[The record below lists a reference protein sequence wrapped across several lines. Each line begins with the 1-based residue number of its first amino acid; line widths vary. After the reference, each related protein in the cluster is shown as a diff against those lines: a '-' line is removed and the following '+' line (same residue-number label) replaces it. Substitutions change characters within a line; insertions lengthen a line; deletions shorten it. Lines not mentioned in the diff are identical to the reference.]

1 MDKVLSAATENA
13 KHGGD
18 IARAAGQVIAKRVAL
33 GIAAAFNP
41 LQADHAEFARIIP
54 EKVEAFSTAGMAML
68 TQSGHARR
76 HIIHLASDEVIATAR
91 ATIEMTRC
99 VSPAALAEVQS
110 RFACAWFSRTASS
123 WIALGALAM
132 ASQAATMAPIRQTVV
147 ADAERLDR

>member
-54 EKVEAFSTAGMAML
+54 EKVEAFSTAGM
-68 TQSGHARR
+68 ARR